1 MNKDPIP
8 LASVSAQA
16 SPNIALIKYWGNRN
30 HELRIPANGS
40 ISITLGELLT
50 ETRVTLDPS
59 LRQDRLTINGS
70 TASDPAL
77 ARASQLLT
85 LIRIKVGN
93 ETFCQID
100 SHNNFPMSA
109 GIASSASAFAA
120 LTLAAC
126 KSYGLQLDSPS
137 LSRLA
142 RRASGSAA
150 RSICS
155 GFVEL
160 HSDVSDAGT
169 YAETLYPEDHW
180 ELIDVIVVVDKSHKT
195 VSSSEGHLLADASPI
210 QSARVADADRRLDL
224 CRQALA
230 KRDFEQLAHVVETD
244 SNLMHAVMMTST
256 PRLLYWKPETLA
268 IMKAVER
275 WRAEGLEVCYTVDA
289 GPNVH
294 CICTSTSSD
303 EVKNKLES
311 LEFIQ
316 QLFVSS
322 PGPGALLL

>member
-1 MNKDPIP
+1 MIKDPNP
-8 LASVSAQA
+8 HPSVNAQA
-16 SPNIALIKYWGNRN
+16 SPNIALIKYWGNLN

-59 LRQDRLTINGS
+59 LEQDQLTINSS
-70 TASDPAL
+70 TASDIAL
-77 ARASQLLT
+77 ARATQLLA
-85 LIRIKVGN
+85 LIREQAGHK
-93 ETFCQID
+93 TFCQID
-100 SHNNFPMSA
+100 SQNNFPMGT

-126 KSYGLQLDSPS
+126 KVYGLQLDTPS

-150 RSICS
+150 RSICE

-160 HSDVSDAGT
+160 HSDKDDAGA
-169 YAETLYPEDHW
+169 YAETLYPADYW
-180 ELIDVIVVVDKSHKT
+180 ELIDIIAIVDTSHKAVT
-195 VSSSEGHLLADASPI
+195 SSEGHLLADSSPI
-210 QSARVADADRRLDL
+210 QSARVADADRRLGM
-224 CRQALA
+224 CRQAIS
-230 KRDFEQLAHVVETD
+230 KKDFEQLAHVVESD

-268 IMKAVER
+268 IMKAIER
-275 WRAEGLEVCYTVDA
+275 WRGEGLEVCYTVDA

-294 CICTSTSSD
+294 CICTSSSSD
-303 EVKNKLES
+303 EVSNKLES
-311 LEFIQ
+311 LDFVQ
-316 QLFVSS
+316 QFFLSR
-322 PGPGALLL
+322 PGAGARLS